1 MVTVNIDKS
10 LISHLFRRAGF
21 GITENKINLISEKS
35 YENIVEDLLNP
46 DRFPEI
52 EEDLLRRYRME
63 LNFPDTHDGWQS
75 HWIYKMINT
84 ERPLEEKITLFWHHI
99 FATSIGKSEHTPS
112 SVEQIRTFRKN
123 GLSNMKRILLD
134 LAKDPAMLFWLDNC
148 ENHNGEPNENWGR
161 ELLELF
167 SMGVGNYTEEDIK
180 NASRAFTGWTFVQP
194 LPLDPYARYDS
205 DFLYIDEDHDH
216 SEKIFLG
223 QKGNF
228 NGEDII
234 DIIVKQPATAKFISR
249 HLYNFF
255 VADEPQ
261 VPAWDILPPQNQ
273 DAIDG
278 MVKVYL
284 DSDGDIKEI
293 LRFMFN
299 SNFFKE
305 SKFKKVKSPVELV
318 TGIIKINGQHK
329 FPGIEFPSL
338 SASIAGMGQMVM
350 VPPTVE
356 GWHTGKE
363 WIDGGTLNE
372 RVNFA
377 VDNIRGK
384 AQSVSS
390 ILGNNDAYDKLD
402 TLTVDLPSGIKEIVE
417 KIKNEK
423 ISDSENL
430 LNRCLEL
437 LGHIEINDSTRKEF
451 IAEIDKKDPISF
463 SSKKE
468 SLSTEENIITLLQAI
483 VSTIEFQF
491 G

>member
-194 LPLDPYARYDS
+194 LPLDP
-205 DFLYIDEDHDH
+205 
-216 SEKIFLG
+216 
-223 QKGNF
+223 
-228 NGEDII
+228 
-234 DIIVKQPATAKFISR
+234 
-249 HLYNFF
+249 
-255 VADEPQ
+255 
-261 VPAWDILPPQNQ
+261 
-273 DAIDG
+273 
-278 MVKVYL
+278 
-284 DSDGDIKEI
+284 
-293 LRFMFN
+293 
-299 SNFFKE
+299 
-305 SKFKKVKSPVELV
+305 
-318 TGIIKINGQHK
+318 
-329 FPGIEFPSL
+329 
-338 SASIAGMGQMVM
+338 
-350 VPPTVE
+350 
-356 GWHTGKE
+356 
-363 WIDGGTLNE
+363 
-372 RVNFA
+372 
-377 VDNIRGK
+377 
-384 AQSVSS
+384 
-390 ILGNNDAYDKLD
+390 
-402 TLTVDLPSGIKEIVE
+402 
-417 KIKNEK
+417 
-423 ISDSENL
+423 
-430 LNRCLEL
+430 
-437 LGHIEINDSTRKEF
+437 
-451 IAEIDKKDPISF
+451 
-463 SSKKE
+463 
-468 SLSTEENIITLLQAI
+468 
-483 VSTIEFQF
+483 
-491 G
+491 